1 MPIGFHLGIGA
12 QATDRITRF
21 IQSMIKERSINVDI
35 VTDEVNVYASGQE
48 YKNVKV
54 EFRKTLSLE
63 GTN

>member
-1 MPIGFHLGIGA
+1 
-12 QATDRITRF
+12 
-21 IQSMIKERSINVDI
+21 MIKERSINVDI

-63 GTN
+63 GTNQPVTIWQGLS